1 MRYHDITSATG
12 NRFRLPASH
21 PILAS
26 ISIDPVRLYDLERL
40 NADNPD
46 TQIVGHDNPN
56 DGRMTVFVACS
67 TENVRRRLEDGWD

>member
-1 MRYHDITSATG
+1 MRYHDIASAMG

-21 PILAS
+21 PILAE

-56 DGRMTVFVACS
+56 DGMMIVFVACA
-67 TENVRRRLEDGWD
+67 TEEVRRRLEDGWD